1 MASLAALAA
10 IVSLLCKLVLPD
22 VFCVSDTTSAVLDV
36 VEEVASVAE
45 LVSSSD
51 PLETAELSV
60 TELSELDGA
69 DSPLDTLESVVLAN
83 VDSSLDGVED
93 TELSAAELEANES

>member
-1 MASLAALAA
+1 M
-10 IVSLLCKLVLPD
+10 
-22 VFCVSDTTSAVLDV
+22 FCVSDATSAVLDV

-51 PLETAELSV
+51 PLETDELSV
-60 TELSELDGA
+60 TELDGA